1 MFTGIVEELGEVV
14 AVERLPG
21 AARLT
26 VRGPRVT
33 AEASHGDSIAVN
45 GVCLTVTGSSDKTF
59 TADVMAETL
68 QRTGLGGLSP
78 GSPVNLERP
87 VELGGRL
94 GGHLVQGHADG
105 TGEILSRTPGEH
117 WDVVRIATPPDL
129 ARYIVM
135 KGSITVDG
143 VSLTVSALGARG
155 PGGTRPLVRGQP
167 HPHHAGDDHARRA
180 PARQPGEPGG
190 RRDRQV
196 RGEPAGPIQP
206 GPGRR
211 GRERAGSQVMSGE
224 ESMLDQVAQAVRD
237 IADGRPVVVVDGAD
251 RENEGDIIIAASK
264 MTPDLMAFMIR
275 HTSGVICVPLPG
287 EHLDR
292 LQLPLMTPHNSER
305 MRTAFTISVDAR
317 DGVTTGISAEDRA
330 RTVRTL
336 VDSATE
342 PYEIVRPGH
351 IFPLRYAEGGVL
363 RRPGHTEAAVDLA
376 RLAGLPAAGVLAE
389 VVNDDG
395 TMARLPQLREFADE
409 HGLTLISI
417 EQLIDYRRHSE
428 RMVRRVVETRLPNAY
443 GEWRAFGYQ
452 NLVDRTEHPVL
463 VLGDLGDGRDV
474 LVRAHSECLTGDVFG
489 SRRCDCGDQLE
500 ASMAA
505 IAAEGRGVVLYLRG
519 HEGRGIGL
527 LSKLRAYQLQD
538 AGADTVDANLELGL
552 PADARE
558 YSTGAQILAD
568 LGVRS
573 VRLLTNNP
581 AKVSGLSGFGIEVAG
596 RVALPVTPTPENLRY
611 LTVKRDRLGHLIDGL
626 PVPRQRHPGHA
637 RRSAA
642 ATGNARPAL
651 AGCPVSAAG
660 VRVRRAARASG
671 ETR

>member
-1 MFTGIVEELGEVV
+1 MSEENVLDEPMLDE
-14 AVERLPG
+14 VER
-21 AARLT
+21 A
-26 VRGPRVT
+26 
-33 AEASHGDSIAVN
+33 
-45 GVCLTVTGSSDKTF
+45 
-59 TADVMAETL
+59 
-68 QRTGLGGLSP
+68 
-78 GSPVNLERP
+78 
-87 VELGGRL
+87 
-94 GGHLVQGHADG
+94 
-105 TGEILSRTPGEH
+105 
-117 WDVVRIATPPDL
+117 
-129 ARYIVM
+129 
-135 KGSITVDG
+135 
-143 VSLTVSALGARG
+143 
-155 PGGTRPLVRGQP
+155 
-167 HPHHAGDDHARRA
+167 
-180 PARQPGEPGG
+180 
-190 RRDRQV
+190 
-196 RGEPAGPIQP
+196 IQ
-206 GPGRR
+206 
-211 GRERAGSQVMSGE
+211 
-224 ESMLDQVAQAVRD
+224 D
-237 IADGRPVVVVDGAD
+237 IAAGRPVVVVDDAD
-251 RENEGDIIIAASK
+251 RENEGDIIVAASK
-264 MTPDLMAFMIR
+264 MTPALMAFMIR

-287 EHLDR
+287 AHLDR

-376 RLAGLPAAGVLAE
+376 RLAGLDPAGVLAE

-395 TMARLPQLREFADE
+395 TMARLPQLRAFADE
-409 HGLTLISI
+409 HGLALISI
-417 EQLIDYRRHSE
+417 AQLIEYRRHSE
-428 RMVRRVVETRLPNAY
+428 RQVRRVVETRLPNAH
-443 GEWRAFGYQ
+443 GQWRALGYQ
-452 NLVDRTEHPVL
+452 NSVDQTEHVVL

-626 PVPRQRHPGHA
+626 P
-637 RRSAA
+637 AA
-642 ATGNARPAL
+642 VNGTAGTGTALTGAGERVRPASEPGPGL
-651 AGCPVSAAG
+651 GERP
-660 VRVRRAARASG
+660 VRVCAGRREPHRRHGERRRAARRRDRGRRRAHPGHRGDPLARRDHRRADRPGAGRG
-671 ETR
+671 EGVLRRRPAGGPGARRRRAARGRRRAGPQPRRGGLPRRGDPGRHAALRVRLRRGHLRDRAGRARRWQTSWQRGADL